1 MNVFAIL
8 VETSSSMMSSRILGK
23 FPNPK
28 FHFLK
33 FFNAFVVY
41 FLYFEAEMNTFV
53 TVAVMTC
60 IVTFF

>member
-8 VETSSSMMSSRILGK
+8 VETSSLMTSSRILGK

-53 TVAVMTC
+53 TAVVMSLLS
-60 IVTFF
+60 

>member
-8 VETSSSMMSSRILGK
+8 VETSSLMMSSRVLGK

-41 FLYFEAEMNTFV
+41 FLYFEAEMNIFV
-53 TVAVMTC
+53 TAVVMLLLS
-60 IVTFF
+60 